1 MVQIIQD
8 DAQTITIKGT
18 REGLTIFIEDT
29 CSYDE
34 AIFQL
39 KNRMEEAEFK
49 EDEPIV
55 PVHVKVGNRYLSE
68 EQKREIEELIVTN
81 TNFMIESYESK
92 VVSKQDALAW
102 LDETDVKRVMKVVR
116 SGQVLSVVGDLLLLG
131 DVNPGATVKATGNI
145 FVMGKL
151 LGIAHAGSTG
161 NQEAIIAASYMNP
174 SQLRIAEYISRA
186 PDYESD
192 GVYMECGFIHKE
204 EDKIMIDRLQVLSHI
219 RKDLRGF
226 ERRMKNG

>member
-1 MVQIIQD
+1 VVQIIQD
-8 DAQTITIKGT
+8 DTQTITIKGT
-18 REGLTIFIEDT
+18 REGLTLVIEDT

-39 KNRMEEAEFK
+39 KKRMEEAEFK

-55 PVHVKVGNRYLSE
+55 PVHVKVGNRYLTE
-68 EQKREIEELIVTN
+68 EQKKEIESLIITKI
-81 TNFMIESYESK
+81 NFKVESYESK
-92 VVSKQDALAW
+92 VVSKEDALAW
-102 LDETDVKRVMKVVR
+102 LDEADVKRVMKVVR
-116 SGQVLSVVGDLLLLG
+116 SGQVLSVIGDLLLLG

-145 FVMGKL
+145 FVMGNL
-151 LGIAHAGSTG
+151 RGIAHAGSTG

-186 PDYESD
+186 PDYETD

-204 EDKIMIDRLQVLSHI
+204 EDKIMIDRLQALSHI

>member
-8 DAQTITIKGT
+8 DAQTIMIKGT
-18 REGLTIFIEDT
+18 REGLTLFIEDT

-39 KNRMEEAEFK
+39 ERRMEEAEFK

-55 PVHVKVGNRYLSE
+55 PVHVKVGKRYLTE
-68 EQKREIEELIVTN
+68 EQKKEIESLIITN
-81 TNFMIESYESK
+81 TNFMVESYESK
-92 VVSKQDALAW
+92 VVSKKDALAW
-102 LDETDVKRVMKVVR
+102 LDEADVKRVMKVVR

-151 LGIAHAGSTG
+151 RGIAHAGSTG

-186 PDYESD
+186 PDYETD

-204 EDKIMIDRLQVLSHI
+204 KDKIMIDRLQALSHI

-226 ERRMKNG
+226 ERRIQNG